1 MLVTKKHLESLRT
14 AINIVKIN
22 TNARIEEDVK
32 SQKQR
37 YFSKQKSNYK
47 SKRK

>member
-14 AINIVKIN
+14 AINIVKNN
-22 TNARIEEDVK
+22 TNVQTEEAVK
-32 SQKQR
+32 TQKQR